1 MRHANVSFFVPMAGC
16 PHRCSFCDQQ
26 SITGETKCPTPEEV
40 DACCAKAAEA
50 LAGFSSE
57 SEIAFFGGSFT
68 MIPRETMVSLL
79 EPAAKWVERGAFSG
93 IRCSTRPDAID
104 EEILDLL
111 ARYHVRSIELGA
123 QSSSDDVLAAN
134 GRGHTFSDTQRAS
147 ALIRERGFSL
157 GLQMMTGLP
166 ADTPELDLRTAEDFI
181 RLRPETM
188 RIYPALV
195 LDHTPMAALW
205 REGGYRPQT
214 IEEAALLC
222 AELLDLFEEAG
233 IRVIRVGLHAEPSLE
248 KNLLAGPYHPAFRE
262 IAESLR
268 FYKKITPEILKYPE
282 GALTV
287 FVNPS
292 EQSKAAGQKCA
303 NLSRWKEAGC
313 DVRILGDPSLP
324 CGTFRICPSETTMIR
339 K

>member
-1 MRHANVSFFVPMAGC
+1 MRHANVAFFVPMAGC
-16 PHRCSFCDQQ
+16 PHRCSFCDQH
-26 SITGETKCPTPEEV
+26 SITGEAKCPTPGEV
-40 DACCAKAAEA
+40 DACCAKAAAA
-50 LAGFSSE
+50 LSGFSAE

-68 MIPRETMVSLL
+68 MIPREMMVSLL
-79 EPAAKWVERGAFSG
+79 EPAARWVESGAFSG
-93 IRCSTRPDAID
+93 IRCSTRPDAIS
-104 EEILDLL
+104 EEILGLL

-123 QSSSDDVLAAN
+123 QSSDDAVLAAN
-134 GRGHTFSDTQRAS
+134 GRGHTFSDTEKAS

-166 ADTPELDLRTAEDFI
+166 GSSPERDIRTARDFI
-181 RLRPETM
+181 SLRPETV

-195 LDHTPMAALW
+195 LDHTPMANLW
-205 REGGYRPQT
+205 REGAYRPQT
-214 IEEAALLC
+214 AEEAASLC

-268 FYKKITPEILKYPE
+268 FYKKITPEILNYPK

-292 EQSKAAGQKCA
+292 EHSKATGQKRANLDSWKAAGY
-303 NLSRWKEAGC
+303 EI
-313 DVRILGDPSLP
+313 RISDDDALP
-324 CGTFRICPSETTMIR
+324 YGEFTVCPSETKMIR

>member
-16 PHRCSFCDQQ
+16 PHRCSFCDQR
-26 SITGETKCPTPEEV
+26 SITGESGCPTPEEV
-40 DACCAKAAEA
+40 DACCAKAADA
-50 LAGFSSE
+50 LSGFSAG

-79 EPAAKWVERGAFSG
+79 APAAKWVEAGAFSG
-93 IRCSTRPDAID
+93 IRCSTRPDAVN

-123 QSSSDDVLAAN
+123 QSSDDAVLAAN
-134 GRGHTFSDTQRAS
+134 GRGHTFADTQKAS
-147 ALIRERGFSL
+147 ALIRARGFSF

-166 ADTPELDLRTAEDFI
+166 ASSPERDLQTARDFI
-181 RLRPETM
+181 RLKPETM

-214 IEEAALLC
+214 LDEAASLC

-233 IRVIRVGLHAEPSLE
+233 IRVIRAGLHAEPSLE

-268 FYKKITPEILKYPE
+268 LYKKITPEVLNCPK

-292 EQSKAAGQKCA
+292 EQSKAAGQKRA
-303 NLSRWKEAGC
+303 NLASWKAAGY
-313 DVRILGDPSLP
+313 DIRILGDASLP

>member
-26 SITGETKCPTPEEV
+26 SITGQSECPTPEEV
-40 DACCAKAAEA
+40 DAVCAKAARA
-50 LAGFSSE
+50 LAGFSAG

-79 EPAAKWVERGAFSG
+79 MPAARWVESGAFSG

-111 ARYHVRSIELGA
+111 ARYHVRSVELGA
-123 QSSSDDVLAAN
+123 QSSDDSVLAEN
-134 GRGHTFSDTQRAS
+134 GRGHTFADTRRAS
-147 ALIRERGFSL
+147 ALIRARGFSL

-166 ADTPELDLRTAEDFI
+166 ESGPEKDLQTAKDFI
-181 RLRPETM
+181 LLKPETM

-195 LDHTPMAALW
+195 LDHTPMAQLW
-205 REGGYRPQT
+205 RRGDYRPQT
-214 IEEAALLC
+214 LEEAASLS

-262 IAESLR
+262 LAEGAR

-282 GALTV
+282 GALAV
-287 FVNPS
+287 WVNPS
-292 EQSKAAGQKCA
+292 EHSKAAGHGRA
-303 NLSRWKEAGC
+303 NLDLWKAAGY
-313 DVRILGDPSLP
+313 DVQILDDFSLP
-324 CGTFRICPSETTMIR
+324 RGGFAVCPCETKALT
-339 K
+339 